1 MSKAL
6 ASVNTEAVVGG
17 FTQAELDTLKAT
29 IARGTTNEQFALFV
43 QTCVNAGLNP
53 FLNHVHCI
61 VYQGKD
67 GPTMSIQVAVEGILY
82 LARQCEGYKG
92 IDVQLVHENDDFKV
106 GRDEQGNIKI
116 KQHEF
121 GFPRGKVIGGYAIA
135 RREGFPDVVVVM
147 EVDEV
152 EHMLKGRNA
161 HKWREWFNDMFKK
174 HIVKRAAKLQFGIE
188 IAEDEH
194 VPSGVDV
201 VPEYKLRPD
210 AIDVTPQEPMK
221 APESVQQE
229 DKPDEEAA
237 TKEKLTAEIKDKFKR
252 LGITTAAGR
261 KEFFEQNGISFKDP
275 KDPTIAE
282 MTGLIKVL
290 DMHLAQQADDDL
302 LE

>member
-1 MSKAL
+1 MTKQTAL
-6 ASVNTEAVVGG
+6 TTVNTEAVIGG

-82 LARQCEGYKG
+82 LARQREGYKG
-92 IDVQLVHENDDFKV
+92 IDVQLVHENDEFKV
-106 GRDEQGNIKI
+106 YRDEAGNIKI

-161 HKWREWFNDMFKK
+161 HMWREWFNDMFKK

-194 VPSGVDV
+194 IPSGVDV
-201 VPEYKLRPD
+201 VPEYKPRPD
-210 AIDVTPQEPMK
+210 AIDVTLQVQQK
-221 APESVQQE
+221 APEPDRQE
-229 DKPDEEAA
+229 DDDAELKERL
-237 TKEKLTAEIKDKFKR
+237 TKEIKTKFQQ

-261 KEFFEQNGISFKDP
+261 KEFFEQNGITFQDP
-275 KDPTIAE
+275 KNPTLAE

-290 DMHLAQQADDDL
+290 DMHLAQQSDDDQ